1 MKLFGAAMLRN
12 EADVVESFV
21 RHNLAL
27 LDGLSVVD
35 HGSEDGTSEILDA
48 LVAEGLP
55 LEVERDPSVGYLQS
69 EIMTRTVRRAFA
81 RHGADF
87 VFALDGDE
95 FLRIARRDLLDGVLA
110 TLPHGLHAAM
120 QWQTYVPEFDNG
132 SQAAGKVIARAQ
144 RRPARERP

>member
-27 LDGLSVVD
+27 LDGLLVVD
-35 HGSEDGTSEILDA
+35 HGSSDGASEILDA

-55 LEVERDPSVGYLQS
+55 LEVERDASVGYLQS
-69 EIMTRTVRRAFA
+69 EIMTRTVRNAFT

-132 SQAAGKVIARAQ
+132 SPRAAGGRASGG
-144 RRPARERP
+144 RGGRAGGA